1 MPPFRIHQ
9 TRVRPERILV
19 RLQQGKY
26 ILASQ
31 QPLIVPAVAAQAAV
45 AAPAPAPVEE
55 KPKKV
60 ISLKQIK
67 QIIGLLQQSQHKN
80 ISKLLSPEIANLLTL
95 NDQQADSVDE
105 PESESDEPVLEDLED
120 DEDLL
125 IIDV

>member
-31 QPLIVPAVAAQAAV
+31 QPLIVPAVATQAAV

>member
-67 QIIGLLQQSQHKN
+67 QIISLLQQSQHKN

-105 PESESDEPVLEDLED
+105 PESESDEPVLEDLDD